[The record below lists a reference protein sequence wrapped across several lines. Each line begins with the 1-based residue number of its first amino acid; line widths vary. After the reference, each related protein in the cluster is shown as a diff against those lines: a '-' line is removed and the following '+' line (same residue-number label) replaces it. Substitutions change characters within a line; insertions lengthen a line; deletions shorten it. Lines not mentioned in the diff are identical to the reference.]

1 MFNEALFEFNFTWIT
16 WITSIRFWPHG
27 FNITPPR
34 NQCSSVA
41 WKLWMAD
48 FSWPAF
54 CCIKEKLLFWSPR
67 SGLTDERL
75 IQTNSFIVE
84 TRFGFERLPA
94 GRLHITDWH
103 KRINRPAPHLCGYY
117 CTSRGHVLLS
127 LKIWATSSG
136 PCFLVSCNCT
146 KGQQSV
152 WKSHGERCVSA
163 ASSSCGT
170 CNHASSLEIYWIYV
184 YIRVTGRFD
193 GW

>member
-1 MFNEALFEFNFTWIT
+1 MISCWSFPHKQSWRIRSYCQMSIIQPCSIKLCLSLILHNT
-16 WITSIRFWPHG
+16 WITSVRFWPHG

-67 SGLTDERL
+67 SGLSYEPL

-103 KRINRPAPHLCGYY
+103 KRIKRPAPHLCEYY
-117 CTSRGHVLLS
+117 CTSRAHVLLS
-127 LKIWATSSG
+127 L
-136 PCFLVSCNCT
+136 
-146 KGQQSV
+146 
-152 WKSHGERCVSA
+152 
-163 ASSSCGT
+163 
-170 CNHASSLEIYWIYV
+170 
-184 YIRVTGRFD
+184 
-193 GW
+193 